1 VDPGASGGGRR
12 IRVPDLPGGAAVA
25 GQVVG
30 VLDAVDRRVVARSGG
45 GVGGV
50 QVGDA
55 VEGVE
60 GGGRDLGVG
69 EGQGGAVTY
78 VE

>member
-1 VDPGASGGGRR
+1 VVHPVHRRAPGRPATG
-12 IRVPDLPGGAAVA
+12 
-25 GQVVG
+25 
-30 VLDAVDRRVVARSGG
+30 SGG